1 MKLREERVPAMVPAR
16 LRDSGGWRDLTIMN
30 LSAHGVMFKGLDNYP
45 RGHFIEIRR
54 GGHVIIA
61 QVMWSDGG
69 KVGARTQDELAVFDI
84 INDRPACRKKFGM
97 AVVERRHSPRL
108 VSDEERSRMVAQAI
122 NYAAVVLIGLAAS
135 LLAAGAVKGVLT
147 DPLDQAQAAMTSV
160 R

>member
-1 MKLREERVPAMVPAR
+1 
-16 LRDSGGWRDLTIMN
+16 MN

-54 GGHVIIA
+54 GGHVIVA

-84 INDRPACRKKFGM
+84 INDRPTQRKCFGM
-97 AVVERRHSPRL
+97 AVVERRTAPRI

-122 NYAAVVLIGLAAS
+122 NYAAVVLIGLTGS
-135 LLAAGAVKGVLT
+135 LLVAGAVNGILSA
-147 DPLDQAQAAMTSV
+147 PLDRVEAAMNSA

>member
-1 MKLREERVPAMVPAR
+1 MKVREERVPAMVPAR
-16 LRDSGGWRDLTIMN
+16 LRDGGHWRDLTIMN

-54 GGHVIIA
+54 GGHVIVA

-84 INDRPACRKKFGM
+84 INDRPTQRKCFGM
-97 AVVERRHSPRL
+97 AVVERRTAPRI

-122 NYAAVVLIGLAAS
+122 NYAAVVLIGLTGS
-135 LLAAGAVKGVLT
+135 LLVAGAVNGILSA
-147 DPLDQAQAAMTSV
+147 PLDRVEAAMNSA